1 MKELVEQ
8 KQTVGVAKLR
18 LLPRVGGVRLIA
30 NMGSRL
36 NLPFVQVNH
45 KKPINCYTI
54 SYDVPR

>member
-1 MKELVEQ
+1 MKELVEL

-36 NLPFVQVNH
+36 NLPFVQVNI
-45 KKPINCYTI
+45 KY
-54 SYDVPR
+54 S